1 MGNSLNKKI
10 DWELACKECCT
21 HYLVEIISCEEIILI
36 RRCCFCGEETLS
48 VESYNFY
55 YMKLKTIYYQF
66 PNFAAYPERNINKY
80 CYTCNKYIED
90 EKLLNHIHNT
100 IINASDYIYNC
111 KLHKNEI
118 LVGFCNSCKQLICGI
133 CINKNLHKNH
143 KIEYTKNLEITEEI
157 MNKYE
162 TNLQKAV
169 VEMNNLIKLKY
180 KRNDLNLKMI
190 NLYEEDN
197 NDYRYIDPKDE
208 QIIKILKLLKTFID
222 LYESHKNNHKIINY
236 QIISNI
242 LKHTNFGIIRIKDNK
257 RYTNNINIFFKVDL
271 ISDKINNKR
280 FKIISL
286 RKIMNSCFSIK
297 ELKMKSIENNIYFF
311 ALKFGN
317 EYIINIYKN
326 FKEIKNNI
334 KLDVKVIDFII
345 LENGNLVIYSSCKL
359 LIYKFSKDIF
369 NFEDK
374 IDLSYN
380 QNNYQVLNH
389 LYKNNF
395 SFLIHDKY
403 TKTISLKFYIYP
415 DDKGTNILL

>member
-1 MGNSLNKKI
+1 
-10 DWELACKECCT
+10 
-21 HYLVEIISCEEIILI
+21 
-36 RRCCFCGEETLS
+36 
-48 VESYNFY
+48 
-55 YMKLKTIYYQF
+55 
-66 PNFAAYPERNINKY
+66 
-80 CYTCNKYIED
+80 
-90 EKLLNHIHNT
+90 
-100 IINASDYIYNC
+100 
-111 KLHKNEI
+111 
-118 LVGFCNSCKQLICGI
+118 
-133 CINKNLHKNH
+133 
-143 KIEYTKNLEITEEI
+143 
-157 MNKYE
+157 
-162 TNLQKAV
+162 
-169 VEMNNLIKLKY
+169 
-180 KRNDLNLKMI
+180 
-190 NLYEEDN
+190 
-197 NDYRYIDPKDE
+197 
-208 QIIKILKLLKTFID
+208 
-222 LYESHKNNHKIINY
+222 
-236 QIISNI
+236 
-242 LKHTNFGIIRIKDNK
+242 
-257 RYTNNINIFFKVDL
+257 
-271 ISDKINNKR
+271 
-280 FKIISL
+280 
-286 RKIMNSCFSIK
+286 
-297 ELKMKSIENNIYFF
+297 MKSIENNIYFF